1 MTAIL
6 GHVIEGKSS
15 ISFDNPSSSSS
26 ELTSDEFRG
35 THRHRHSGRHGRRP
49 PRPIQNDHSHSHEHG
64 GGGNNRG
71 GENRGCG
78 RGWKRFDRPTGGWC
92 IKVNEGIISNA
103 EAESKCQLE
112 GGTLS
117 GLQDTNE
124 ILYITSEALR
134 FFPSGSLW
142 VGARRTAACRSSA
155 SSATCNG
162 HTAFAWTDGS
172 ATGLAG
178 FQWNYG
184 QPDNAHG
191 RTQQCVVLLAST
203 TPKTTESWFYY
214 ANKLDDVGCENLM
227 GQPLRTVRGYVCGK
241 RPNERRRK

>member
-1 MTAIL
+1 MNLIAL
-6 GHVIEGKSS
+6 
-15 ISFDNPSSSSS
+15 SFLYLFGLVAARYNSASS
-26 ELTSDEFRG
+26 ESCED
-35 THRHRHSGRHGRRP
+35 
-49 PRPIQNDHSHSHEHG
+49 DHSHSHEHG
-64 GGGNNRG
+64 GEGNNGG

-92 IKVNEGIISNA
+92 IKVNDGIISNA

-155 SSATCNG
+155 FSATCNG

-178 FQWNYG
+178 FQWNHG

-214 ANKLDDVGCENLM
+214 ANKLDDVGCKNLM